1 MTRVCHLLLC
11 VALAVGLGG
20 CLSLDHAT
28 SKVTGV
34 EHVVVSDYGW
44 RLFNII
50 PLVCGN
56 ATDPLVE
63 VPHGPWA
70 FFRDDVTMD
79 KVQSRLVNYAA
90 TKSEKKLID
99 ITYNAYDTL
108 FFSIPGLQIPVPI
121 PYLLCYREIQ
131 ISGTLK

>member
-1 MTRVCHLLLC
+1 MKRLMAGISLALLLSGC
-11 VALAVGLGG
+11 YTVELAKAPVLGPDVEGHVYIRNSGWNILG
-20 CLSLDHAT
+20 C
-28 SKVTGV
+28 
-34 EHVVVSDYGW
+34 
-44 RLFNII
+44 I

>member
-1 MTRVCHLLLC
+1 MSRLTAIPLLSL
-11 VALAVGLGG
+11 ALLLGG
-20 CLSLDHAT
+20 CFSFDAAV
-28 SKVTGV
+28 SQRTGE
-34 EHVVVSDYGW
+34 EHVLVGNYGW